1 MEQTFK
7 FYPISNWVEREEKGS
22 VFRSL
27 RRASEMELYNFFKDR
42 TDTIIEVYFNGI
54 INGNFVQNFFSSNG
68 MYDSWVRVVI
78 HNSKEFLGI
87 ALFPSSIEAKE
98 YFEYLEKIQFFA
110 DISCKD

>member
-7 FYPISNWVEREEKGS
+7 FYPISNWVKTEEKGS

-27 RRASEMELYNFFKDR
+27 RRASEMELYNFFKEN
-42 TDTIIEVYFNGI
+42 TTAIIEI
-54 INGNFVQNFFSSNG
+54 SSG
-68 MYDSWVRVVI
+68 GWYDTNPRIVI
-78 HNSKEFLGI
+78 HNNSSNYPRIWGI
-87 ALFPSSIEAKE
+87 ALFASMEAAKE